1 MKLGKRLAALAVA
14 VCMLAGCG
22 KSGGSGDA
30 AKTFRFGSEG
40 DVQSMDSAYIDEGM
54 SFNAIHLQQEG
65 LTMNDESGK
74 VVNGVAESYKVSKDG
89 KTYTFKIRDNAKWDN
104 GDDVTAH
111 DFVFAWKR
119 AFKVTGLYYYMFGDD
134 AAHIVGGAEA
144 VAATDDGKLTDE
156 ILDKLGVK
164 AIDDK
169 TLEVKL
175 TTKTP
180 YFYDLMSF
188 PCFYPQNEKF
198 VTECGD
204 DYAKDA
210 DHLLSNGAFKLKSWT
225 KSKTMEFEKNEN
237 YFNADKVSM
246 DKVVMELAMN
256 PQTAASNFDTDELDF
271 TIITSSIVD
280 KYKDS
285 DSYLSFSEGYLYYLE
300 LNMKNKNLQNANIR
314 KGLSLAI
321 DRDDICNNVLKDGSV
336 AATGFVPSGLS
347 YNGADEFRATS
358 KATGKYTT
366 YDLKAAQEA
375 IDAGL
380 KELGV
385 DSITLGLIYDT
396 DYSPMDI
403 YAEYLQGVWS
413 KLNGVKIEVAGTTKQ
428 DRIYNRE
435 MNGEFDIACT
445 RWGPDYPDATTYLTL
460 RLSGNSQNYGKYN
473 SKAYDAKM
481 AQVSK
486 EEDMAKR
493 FQAMIDAEEILL
505 ADYDTIPVFEK
516 AGCGLLQTNVKGL
529 VTKSFGV
536 PLTFTYITK

>member
-188 PCFYPQNEKF
+188 LC
-198 VTECGD
+198 
-204 DYAKDA
+204 
-210 DHLLSNGAFKLKSWT
+210 
-225 KSKTMEFEKNEN
+225 
-237 YFNADKVSM
+237 
-246 DKVVMELAMN
+246 
-256 PQTAASNFDTDELDF
+256 
-271 TIITSSIVD
+271 I
-280 KYKDS
+280 
-285 DSYLSFSEGYLYYLE
+285 
-300 LNMKNKNLQNANIR
+300 
-314 KGLSLAI
+314 
-321 DRDDICNNVLKDGSV
+321 
-336 AATGFVPSGLS
+336 
-347 YNGADEFRATS
+347 
-358 KATGKYTT
+358 
-366 YDLKAAQEA
+366 
-375 IDAGL
+375 
-380 KELGV
+380 
-385 DSITLGLIYDT
+385 
-396 DYSPMDI
+396 
-403 YAEYLQGVWS
+403 
-413 KLNGVKIEVAGTTKQ
+413 
-428 DRIYNRE
+428 
-435 MNGEFDIACT
+435 
-445 RWGPDYPDATTYLTL
+445 
-460 RLSGNSQNYGKYN
+460 
-473 SKAYDAKM
+473 
-481 AQVSK
+481 
-486 EEDMAKR
+486 
-493 FQAMIDAEEILL
+493 
-505 ADYDTIPVFEK
+505 
-516 AGCGLLQTNVKGL
+516 
-529 VTKSFGV
+529 
-536 PLTFTYITK
+536 